1 MNRNHRIRLA
11 EQTLELLERGNYQN
25 RMGATVDLKTLMQPA
40 LAGTTFHEAPLT
52 TPVAERGTVSTAI
65 EVTAESTV
73 EAIVRLHRTGAG
85 HLAAMNFAS
94 AKNPGGGFLGGA
106 QAQEESLARSS
117 GLYPCLLR
125 QPQFYER
132 HRNSRCLLYQHLA
145 IFSPGVPFFVDDN
158 GELLDEPALASVI
171 TSPAPNAGALANN
184 EPAKL
189 PMVPETLRRR
199 AEFVLQLAATMKVDT
214 LILGAWGCGV
224 FRNDPAVVADAFAEL
239 LGSRGSFVASFS
251 RVVFA
256 IYDRTPRQDVFKAF
270 NGLFAGHAKP

>member
-11 EQTLELLERGNYQN
+11 EQTLELLERGNYQT
-25 RMGATVDLKTLMQPA
+25 RTGATVDLNSMMQPA
-40 LAGTTFHEAPLT
+40 LAGTTFHE
-52 TPVAERGTVSTAI
+52 TPMSGSTLVRVGGSTGI
-65 EVTAESTV
+65 EVTTESTV
-73 EAIVRLHRTGAG
+73 EAIVRLHRVGSG
-85 HLAAMNFAS
+85 HLAALNFAS

-132 HRNSRCLLYQHLA
+132 HRNSRCLLYQHTA

-158 GELLDEPALASVI
+158 GELLDEPAIASVI

-189 PMVPETLRRR
+189 PLVPETLRRR
-199 AEFVLQLAATMKVDT
+199 AEFVLQLAVAKQVDT

-224 FRNDPAVVADAFAEL
+224 FRNDPSLVADAFARLL
-239 LGSRGSFVASFS
+239 LGNGSFATAFTK
-251 RVVFA
+251 VVFA
-256 IYDRTPRQDVFKAF
+256 IFDKSPNSAVLKAF
-270 NGLFAGHAKP
+270 NTRLNQIGQ